1 MIIDRTRVELV
12 VFFDRK
18 AEVVFFFDQDI
29 GVTSPNGG
37 RQLDAQSCQKETSQS
52 CGFFCNKKYSLSL
65 VLESFGRSRA
75 GLFSIFSQF
84 FGLDSRCA
92 NLPIGEAL
100 WS

>member
-12 VFFDRK
+12 VFSSTERLK
-18 AEVVFFFDQDI
+18 LFFFDQDI

-52 CGFFCNKKYSLSL
+52 CGFFCNKIYSLSL

-75 GLFSIFSQF
+75 GLFSIFS
-84 FGLDSRCA
+84 
-92 NLPIGEAL
+92 
-100 WS
+100 